1 MSEWLKMFGVNGFT
15 IAAVS
20 LSDIELLLKVL
31 LLSLTCVWTIV
42 KIVKLLK
49 DEK

>member
-49 DEK
+49 EVK

>member
-20 LSDIELLLKVL
+20 LSDIELLLKVM